1 MARWRSADHPR
12 ADDGKFTG
20 GPGGSKKRK
29 RAKLG
34 KSAKGSKY
42 QLGAAVKKVVR
53 RVKGADKN
61 ASFVPAKKPK
71 KKKRF
76 NNIGRR

>member
-12 ADDGKFTG
+12 ADDGKFTASG
-20 GPGGSKKRK
+20 RTTNKRVA
-29 RAKLG
+29 RLG

-53 RVKGADKN
+53 RVKGSDKN